1 MNTVLERIRRGIERF
16 RMRLSQQAEHEPR
29 SMVSNLPATMSGLET
44 PEEDVLVAEELAI
57 LLPARVIL
65 YNDEVHTFDEV
76 ILQLVRATGCTS
88 SQAESLAAE
97 VDQRGLANVFEG
109 EMDRCLRV
117 SSILEEIAL
126 HTSIEMS

>member
-1 MNTVLERIRRGIERF
+1 MNTVFEKIRKKFEAIVERF
-16 RMRLSQQAEHEPR
+16 SPVEKEPLSFPTPV
-29 SMVSNLPATMSGLET
+29 SMGTKSSIESPDTE
-44 PEEDVLVAEELAI
+44 VLVVEEMAI

-65 YNDEVHTFDEV
+65 YNDEIHTFDEV
-76 ILQLVRATGCTS
+76 ILQLVRATGCSTS
-88 SQAESLAAE
+88 EAEAIAFE
-97 VDQRGLANVFEG
+97 VDSRGLATAFEG

>member
-16 RMRLSQQAEHEPR
+16 RMMMTQPAQQDVRPI
-29 SMVSNLPATMSGLET
+29 VTNILGTNSGLES
-44 PEEDVLVAEELAI
+44 PDEEVLVAEELAV

-76 ILQLVRATGCTS
+76 ILQLVRATGCTT
-88 SQAESLAAE
+88 SQAEGLALE

-117 SSILEEIAL
+117 SSVLEEIAL